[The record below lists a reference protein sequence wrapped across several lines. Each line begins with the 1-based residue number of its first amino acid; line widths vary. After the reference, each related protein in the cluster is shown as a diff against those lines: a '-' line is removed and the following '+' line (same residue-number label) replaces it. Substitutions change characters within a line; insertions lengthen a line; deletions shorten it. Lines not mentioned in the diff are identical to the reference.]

1 MSIDIIVLIISIVL
15 VLIYSKRFQTYIFG
29 FGMIDVVFRILNVIN
44 GFLPKGSIRN
54 FINNYVPSSIPS
66 VLEKYLDGVVCTAF
80 LGIYV
85 IIMIIFLYYI
95 IAIFIKRKKI

>member
-1 MSIDIIVLIISIVL
+1 MGIDIIVLIVLIVI

-29 FGMIDVVFRILNVIN
+29 FGMIDIVFRILNVIN
-44 GFLPKGSIRN
+44 GFLPASSIKK
-54 FINNYVPSSIPS
+54 FISNYVPSSIPN
-66 VLEKYLDGVVCTAF
+66 VIEKYLDGVFSTAF
-80 LGIYV
+80 LGLYV